1 MIKPNLFKNILPA
14 TLIVA
19 GFFSSPVNAKS
30 IKDLTSNKTAK
41 SNKSKVDEVAQL
53 TGAATKYHAV
63 GVGIGQTFLA
73 GDFSDTGDDSITADL
88 FYEYSASHSFDF
100 IANFHYSKHDFR
112 TTSTTVSGLAL
123 GIKAKLFNFDSFSPF
138 ALGGLGFYGPRMERD
153 FDGTVVKSDSKIVFG
168 YHAGV
173 GAELDLNHRVKVGF
187 MGTMHNPFDVR
198 QETQPEV
205 EGAYYKLLLTIFYKF
220 Y

>member
-1 MIKPNLFKNILPA
+1 MIKPNFLKNIVPA

-19 GFFSSPVNAKS
+19 GFFSSSVFAKS
-30 IKDLTSNKTAK
+30 IKELTSKNSAK
-41 SNKSKVDEVAQL
+41 KNQSKVTEVAQL
-53 TGAATKYHAV
+53 TGAATKYHAF
-63 GVGIGQTFLA
+63 GIGIGQTFLA
-73 GDFSDTGDDSITADL
+73 GDFADTGEDIISADL

-100 IANFHYSKHDFR
+100 IANAHYSKHDFR
-112 TTSTTVSGLAL
+112 NTSTTLSGLNL
-123 GIKAKLFNFDSFSPF
+123 GIKAKLFNFDAFAPF
-138 ALGGLGFYGPRMERD
+138 AMGGLGFYAPKMKRELED
-153 FDGTVVKSDSKIVFG
+153 EFVESKSKVVFG

-187 MGTMHNPFDVR
+187 MGTLHNPFDVK